1 MHRKILAV
9 MCGLLLAAVTL
20 VGSAMA
26 AVGEDRALFLRI
38 AGPAISGDPAQI
50 RFITPT
56 PTPINLDDDSSP
68 VRSEAGRDIAIIAGA
83 TILVLIVIGGVIFSL
98 RWRARPETRD

>member
-9 MCGLLLAAVTL
+9 VCGLLLAAVVL
-20 VGSAMA
+20 VGRAMA
-26 AVGEDRALFLRI
+26 AEGEDRAPFLRI
-38 AGPAISGDPAQI
+38 AGQANSGDPAQI

-56 PTPINLDDDSSP
+56 PTPINLDDNPSP

-83 TILVLIVIGGVIFSL
+83 TILVLIVIGGVIFGL
-98 RWRARPETRD
+98 RWRTKPKTRD